1 MWVKVNRFLEALLG
15 QVLNLRLKNQTLRL
29 TRDLLLPKL
38 ISGEL
43 DVSDLDIK
51 TGGQCNEPDI

>member
-1 MWVKVNRFLEALLG
+1 MVGNHNEIEKRFSHAMRVRNRLL
-15 QVLNLRLKNQTLRL
+15 RR

-43 DVSDLDIK
+43 DIE
-51 TGGQCNEPDI
+51 TERF